1 MNTRKNQSIVLNN
14 TSPISASFMIKS
26 SKNHK
31 LNFETAVLSGSS
43 NNSDVPVS
51 LKLGHP
57 VVTNKGN
64 KILCDISH
72 MTLEPHQKC
81 SIDITV
87 DCITEETVH
96 EEIEIMVKDS
106 NSLFVQVH
114 GEI

>member
-1 MNTRKNQSIVLNN
+1 
-14 TSPISASFMIKS
+14 
-26 SKNHK
+26 
-31 LNFETAVLSGSS
+31 
-43 NNSDVPVS
+43 
-51 LKLGHP
+51 
-57 VVTNKGN
+57 
-64 KILCDISH
+64 

-87 DCITEETVH
+87 DCLTEETVH